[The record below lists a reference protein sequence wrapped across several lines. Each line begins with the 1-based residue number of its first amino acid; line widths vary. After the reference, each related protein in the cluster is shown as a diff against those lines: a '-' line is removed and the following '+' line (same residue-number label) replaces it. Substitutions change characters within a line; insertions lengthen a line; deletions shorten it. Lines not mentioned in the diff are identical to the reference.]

1 MKPETQENLKRIKSC
16 FRLLMD
22 GVASRSMRDKGLDYK
37 INWGVGLPALKN
49 IAAEYGKDSELA
61 VELWKENIRE
71 CKILAVMIMPPSAMD
86 SGMTDLWID
95 EMPNTEIAEM
105 ASMYLFQYID
115 GAKDFAMKWLAS
127 GRDIDNVCGYQVLSR
142 LFMRGEELDTRE
154 INEYI
159 DQALAVVNSSNAAVR
174 HAVANSL
181 SRFASISDTHYKI
194 AKSAFSACELNIF

>member
-1 MKPETQENLKRIKSC
+1 MKPETQEKLKRIKSG

-37 INWGVGLPALKN
+37 INWGVGLPALKS

-86 SGMTDLWID
+86 SGMTDLWLS

-105 ASMYLFQYID
+105 ASMYLFQYMD
-115 GAKDFAMKWLAS
+115 DAKDFAMKWLAS
-127 GRDIDNVCGYQVLSR
+127 DRDIDNVCGYQVLSR

-159 DQALAVVNSSNAAVR
+159 DQALAAVGSSNPAVR

-181 SRFASISDTHYKI
+181 SRFVSISDTHYKI